1 MNKQFTQGIGT
12 DQETYLLWA
21 SFTPGPAV
29 SVFFFFSHLIFIIKL
44 LLIYFH
50 ERRVKEQGR

>member
-29 SVFFFFSHLIFIIKL
+29 SVFFFFFSFNF
-44 LLIYFH
+44 YN
-50 ERRVKEQGR
+50 